1 MRRSVL
7 ILGLLSAGL
16 VVGWCGHA
24 LTPSP
29 VQPRSVEPR
38 GSLPEWEQV
47 SIRRFKEAAPSVVYI
62 TTTEERARD
71 FFGLDVVE
79 VPTGSGTG
87 FIWDAQGHV
96 VTNFHVI
103 QGAAR
108 AFITLADGSRHE
120 ATYVGGAPDKDLA
133 VLLMTKTPPKLR
145 PIPLGTSADLQV
157 GQAVLA
163 IGNPFGLDQTL
174 TTGVVSALG
183 REIQSVTRRRIAG
196 VIQTDAAINPG
207 NSGGPLLDSAGR
219 LVGVNTAIQSPSG
232 ASAGIGFAMP
242 VDTVNRVVPQLIAR
256 GKLERPGPGLRA
268 RGATAGGASLW
279 PPEGRDGGEGLPRRS
294 RRPGRP
300 PGRGGRGPQRP
311 RRRPHPGREWPFC
324 RGLGWPAGRR
334 GGPALGQFREPGNP
348 ATGKEDARG
357 HPPGGGAGLSG
368 FKGRRT
374 TTLAEKRRENGGAQR
389 NASLAAAL
397 CVPLP
402 SLRVQLFLGAG
413 GQPWIHTGSSPSS
426 FSTASRPR
434 GPGSTVKSF
443 TQAFT

>member
-7 ILGLLSAGL
+7 ILGLLSAGVL
-16 VVGWCGHA
+16 AGWCGHA

-29 VQPRSVEPR
+29 ARPRSVEPR
-38 GSLPEWEQV
+38 GALPEWEQV

-71 FFGLDVVE
+71 IFGLEVVE
-79 VPTGSGTG
+79 VPAGSGTG
-87 FIWDAQGHV
+87 FLWDAQGHV

-103 QGAAR
+103 QGATR

-120 ATYVGGAPDKDLA
+120 ASYVGGAPDKDLA

-183 REIQSVTRRRIAG
+183 REIQSVTRRRISG

-232 ASAGIGFAMP
+232 ASAGIGFAVP

-256 GKLERPGPGLRA
+256 GRLERPELGFEPVAPRLVERA
-268 RGATAGGASLW
+268 F
-279 PPEGRDGGEGLPRRS
+279 
-294 RRPGRP
+294 
-300 PGRGGRGPQRP
+300 GPQK
-311 RRRPHPGREWPFC
+311 GVMV
-324 RGLGWPAGRR
+324 GKVYR
-334 GGPALGQFREPGNP
+334 GGPA
-348 ATGKEDARG
+348 AR
-357 HPPGGGAGLSG
+357 AGLQGVGVEGRNVLAGDLIQAVNGKAVEDWDSLLDAVEALPLG
-368 FKGRRT
+368 GSADLAIQREGRRMRVAIR
-374 TTLAEKRRENGGAQR
+374 LEAARE
-389 NASLAAAL
+389 
-397 CVPLP
+397 
-402 SLRVQLFLGAG
+402 
-413 GQPWIHTGSSPSS
+413 
-426 FSTASRPR
+426 
-434 GPGSTVKSF
+434 
-443 TQAFT
+443 